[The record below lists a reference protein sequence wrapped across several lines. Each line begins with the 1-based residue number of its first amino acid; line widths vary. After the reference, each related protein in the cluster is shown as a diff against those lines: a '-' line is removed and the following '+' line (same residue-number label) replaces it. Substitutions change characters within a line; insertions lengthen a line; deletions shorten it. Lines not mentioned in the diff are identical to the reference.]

1 MDTLKGAGPFTVFAP
16 ADDAFAKVP
25 KETLD
30 SLGAD
35 AKGALT
41 QVLTYHVVPGK
52 VMSTDI
58 TDGMEATT
66 VEGSTVKFSIK
77 DGMVYVNDAKVV
89 QPDIITSNGVIHV
102 IDSVLIPP
110 DLAAGPTTTVAM
122 TYPAGKWKFTL
133 NSFFPATNK
142 IAVVAEMWMAEI
154 TKRTNGAVAF
164 EYLPGASLTAAN
176 KVYDGVVTGISDIG
190 LSVFAYTPGIFPVM
204 DLLDYPNGY
213 PMGYVGTHVVND
225 YYQNFKPAE
234 LDKVHPFMFYGTGPQ
249 LVFTVKNPVKT
260 LDDMKGLV
268 IRSTGVGAAIAS
280 ALGAEGYAAPQNE
293 AYELMSKGV
302 VDGSLAPR
310 EVLAGWKQA
319 EVVNYI
325 TNCFSVGSI
334 TSMYLI
340 MNSDKWASLPPDV
353 QQVFT
358 DVSTEYIEY
367 WAKVSSALD
376 AAGVKLFSE
385 QPGREA
391 VDLSAEESAKW
402 AAAVKPMFDKK
413 LADLKAAGFNDD
425 YTAYIQERIKYWT
438 EKAVPEADAAAW
450 VAENVKSPSAK

>member
-1 MDTLKGAGPFTVFAP
+1 M
-16 ADDAFAKVP
+16 
-25 KETLD
+25 
-30 SLGAD
+30 
-35 AKGALT
+35 
-41 QVLTYHVVPGK
+41 
-52 VMSTDI
+52 
-58 TDGMEATT
+58 
-66 VEGSTVKFSIK
+66 
-77 DGMVYVNDAKVV
+77 
-89 QPDIITSNGVIHV
+89 
-102 IDSVLIPP
+102 
-110 DLAAGPTTTVAM
+110 
-122 TYPAGKWKFTL
+122 
-133 NSFFPATNK
+133 
-142 IAVVAEMWMAEI
+142 
-154 TKRTNGAVAF
+154 
-164 EYLPGASLTAAN
+164 
-176 KVYDGVVTGISDIG
+176 
-190 LSVFAYTPGIFPVM
+190 
-204 DLLDYPNGY
+204 
-213 PMGYVGTHVVND
+213 
-225 YYQNFKPAE
+225 
-234 LDKVHPFMFYGTGPQ
+234 
-249 LVFTVKNPVKT
+249 
-260 LDDMKGLV
+260 V

-319 EVVNYI
+319 EVVKYI

-340 MNSDKWASLPPDV
+340 MNSDKWSSLPPDV